1 MLTFVPHLGV
11 KIETI
16 RRWFPTVLKIS
27 GKFSLYSTHS
37 IVIKMTESLSLPPT
51 LQF

>member
-16 RRWFPTVLKIS
+16 RRWFLTVLKIS
-27 GKFSLYSTHS
+27 GKFSLFYPFNSH
-37 IVIKMTESLSLPPT
+37 KNDWKPLSPT